1 MALDHVGADLAP
13 RASRG
18 WLTGIL
24 LVLASAVCAAGA
36 FVACAIAL
44 NAAASLTSHAASPI
58 RLVMVEEPGC
68 RFCQK
73 WHAEIGRGYPKTDE
87 GRFAPLKR
95 VRRGAP
101 DLKGLAPVV
110 YTPTFILMR
119 SGEELGRVTGYPGAD
134 YFYDE
139 LRPLLSAAGYFPG
152 FGTKEISAP

>member
-1 MALDHVGADLAP
+1 MALHHGGTDAGPRAARAGPTAAFAHFAVSTVFAALVVGAILIAALSAP
-13 RASRG
+13 P
-18 WLTGIL
+18 
-24 LVLASAVCAAGA
+24 ASAV
-36 FVACAIAL
+36 
-44 NAAASLTSHAASPI
+44 SPV

-73 WHAEIGRGYPKTDE
+73 WHAEIGRGYRNTSE

-101 DLKGLAPVV
+101 ELTGLAPVV

-119 SGEELGRVTGYPGAD
+119 SGEELGRVTGYPGAE
-134 YFYDE
+134 YFYEE

-152 FGTKEISAP
+152 FGAKEASAR

>member
-1 MALDHVGADLAP
+1 MALDHVGADPGP
-13 RASRG
+13 RAGRAGTLRG
-18 WLTGIL
+18 FV
-24 LVLASAVCAAGA
+24 LVLASAVLAVGA
-36 FVACAIAL
+36 LLFG
-44 NAAASLTSHAASPI
+44 AASSLPSYAASPI

-73 WHAEIGRGYPKTDE
+73 WHAEIGRGYRNTDE

-101 DLKGLAPVV
+101 DLTGLAPVV

-134 YFYDE
+134 YFYEE
-139 LRPLLSAAGYFPG
+139 LRPLLSAAGYFAG
-152 FGTKEISAP
+152 FEAKEASAP

>member
-1 MALDHVGADLAP
+1 MALDHVGADAGP
-13 RASRG
+13 RGKCAG
-18 WLTGIL
+18 MVAVYAF
-24 LVLASAVCAAGA
+24 VLASAVLMIGGLVAGA
-36 FVACAIAL
+36 
-44 NAAASLTSHAASPI
+44 LTSLPSRAASPI

-73 WHAEIGRGYPKTDE
+73 WHAEIGRGYRNTDE

-101 DLKGLAPVV
+101 ELTGLTPVV

-134 YFYDE
+134 YFYEE

-152 FGTKEISAP
+152 FGAKEASTR